1 MKKNTVTSFPGG
13 GEYSGIVGTRRCKGL
28 YFGFEIGD
36 LGLFGVRNFLVELFS
51 SLVLKKG
58 AYLRV
63 LNFISNNYASFIYKL
78 NNFFFHADKK
88 TFLKTG
94 L

>member
-1 MKKNTVTSFPGG
+1 M
-13 GEYSGIVGTRRCKGL
+13 
-28 YFGFEIGD
+28 
-36 LGLFGVRNFLVELFS
+36 ELFS
-51 SLVLKKG
+51 RLVLKKG

-63 LNFISNNYASFIYKL
+63 LNFMSNNYISFIYKL